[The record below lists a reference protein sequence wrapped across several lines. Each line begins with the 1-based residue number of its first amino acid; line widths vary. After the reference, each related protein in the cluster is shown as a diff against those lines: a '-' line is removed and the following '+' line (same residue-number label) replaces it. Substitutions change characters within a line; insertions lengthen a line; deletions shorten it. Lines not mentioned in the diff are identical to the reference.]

1 MLFRSDRFELKELFD
16 LNDKVSYDPSIS
28 IFYNLRES
36 DLIGKI
42 TVTED
47 TPFYKDSPIYGSFSD
62 E

>member
-1 MLFRSDRFELKELFD
+1 MKELFD

-36 DLIGKI
+36 DLLGKI